1 MADERETVGVFDGLG
16 AVAACRGAGRN
27 DRFQVGRKMR
37 TASVRGRSD
46 RKSVREMERNKARD
60 ESESRGTFL
69 ADDRVF
75 ADGVGESVVSV
86 RRDRRVAAPAKQ
98 SVPGGTDG

>member
-1 MADERETVGVFDGLG
+1 MADAREAVGVFDGFG

-46 RKSVREMERNKARD
+46 RKSAREMERNEARG
-60 ESESRGTFL
+60 EVSQGKTFL

-75 ADGVGESVVSV
+75 ADGVGKSVVSV
-86 RRDRRVAAPAKQ
+86 ERDRRVAAPAKQ
-98 SVPGGTDG
+98 SVPGRTER